1 LPYVLGINNLFL
13 CETLKRLYYEEAV
26 MSLRKWLMRGFVLLL
41 CLSACNLPSQDAS
54 EAPLPPT
61 ELPPPTEAPV
71 PPEDVPEVPAV
82 EAGVVHVSMPDQGSE
97 KFQVVPDQESRNTA
111 PDKQANGG
119 DAYGNGRFERPFT
132 AEEMEYLPY
141 IDINQAEMLIDEEG
155 GWIYASIVLAE
166 SLSLGM
172 ERQFHYG
179 FELDLNL
186 DGRGDVLVI
195 VEKPDGEEWTTDGV
209 QVWKDVNEDVGGKT
223 AIKPDE
229 SAGGDG
235 YEVLLFDAGVG
246 GDADLAWV
254 RRSAE
259 EKEKIEFAFKLGLA
273 AIGEAKPVFLWGAWA
288 FEGEVHPEL
297 FDIQDHITLEEAG
310 SPLRDNA
317 YYPVQAFSAADN
329 TCRGLLGMVPTGQL
343 PGMCFVSSSENTGE
357 GSAGPIF
364 HFGGDVTTEICVP
377 IDCDPW
383 DDMGMVW
390 DPETCS
396 CVDE

>member
-1 LPYVLGINNLFL
+1 MKSTKVIISCAIMVLFL
-13 CETLKRLYYEEAV
+13 A
-26 MSLRKWLMRGFVLLL
+26 G
-41 CLSACNLPSQDAS
+41 CNLPTQGVSV
-54 EAPLPPT
+54 EEPPVLPTEPLPLPT
-61 ELPPPTEAPV
+61 EVPPPAEII
-71 PPEDVPEVPAV
+71 PEPQTAE
-82 EAGVVHVSMPDQGSE
+82 EGIVHVSMPGQGGE
-97 KFQVVPDQESRNTA
+97 KFQVVPDQESRKTA

-119 DAYGNGRFERPFT
+119 DTYGNGRFERPFT

-141 IDINQAEMLIDEEG
+141 IDIVRTEMILDEEG

-166 SLSLGM
+166 SLSLGG
-172 ERQFHYG
+172 ERLFLYG

-195 VEKPDGEEWTTDGV
+195 AEKPDGEEWTTDGV

-235 YEVLLFDAGVG
+235 YETLLFDAGVG
-246 GDADLAWV
+246 EDADLAWV
-254 RRSAE
+254 RRSVE
-259 EKEKIEFAFKLGLA
+259 EMNKLEFAFKPGLA

-329 TCRGLLGMVPTGQL
+329 TCRGLLGMAPTGQL
-343 PGMCFVSSSENTGE
+343 PGMCFVSSGGSEN
-357 GSAGPIF
+357 AGDEPIVLIF
-364 HFGGDVTTEICVP
+364 NFGGGGTPELCAP
-377 IDCDPW
+377 KDCCSHWNPNLHCPLYW
-383 DDMGMVW
+383 DSA
-390 DPETCS
+390 TCS
-396 CVDE
+396 CLHE